1 MSYGTINSGESQIL
15 TIIVKQ
21 RETLPD
27 GGQVVEDIEEGG
39 LLGIPG
45 FELLGA
51 LLSLAALS
59 IARRSKI

>member
-15 TIIVKQ
+15 TVIVKQ

-27 GGQVVEDIEEGG
+27 GGQTVEDIEEGG

-45 FELLGA
+45 FELVGV
-51 LLSLAALS
+51 LLSLAAISLS
-59 IARRSKI
+59 RRPKF